1 MSKRLYHNKHLGEL
15 HEQVLPQPSSGC
27 ALHKDHKDTWRT
39 TASEINFFKF
49 FFRSVTPTSFL
60 PHFSIVLW
68 LIGHVKTVRRITN
81 TSIKVYF
88 WIVTAFT
95 VATRIVSSCLDYFKM
110 NDTLFTF
117 YDDASDETRID
128 KTLQKSQV
136 LVERLGMIFR
146 VSFC

>member
-1 MSKRLYHNKHLGEL
+1 MSKFF
-15 HEQVLPQPSSGC
+15 PQPPRIVHCTRITKTLREPLLQRLIFASS
-27 ALHKDHKDTWRT
+27 
-39 TASEINFFKF
+39 FFGQ
-49 FFRSVTPTSFL
+49 SPPTSFM

-68 LIGHVKTVRRITN
+68 LIGTHKNSRITN

-128 KTLQKSQV
+128 KTLQKIQV